1 MSKIR
6 EYLHCKSLQLG
17 CTAAVLAGSVLPSA
31 FALDESSTGNTAV
44 VSAIQSAVTSVKGDA
59 ATVIGAAVGLD
70 VVFWGAKVL
79 WGKFKSMAK

>member
-17 CTAAVLAGSVLPSA
+17 CTAAIAAGSILPSA
-31 FALDESSTGNTAV
+31 FAVDDASGNSAV
-44 VSAIQSAVTSVKGDA
+44 VTAIQSAVTSVKGEA
-59 ATVIGAAVGLD
+59 TTVIGAAVGLG